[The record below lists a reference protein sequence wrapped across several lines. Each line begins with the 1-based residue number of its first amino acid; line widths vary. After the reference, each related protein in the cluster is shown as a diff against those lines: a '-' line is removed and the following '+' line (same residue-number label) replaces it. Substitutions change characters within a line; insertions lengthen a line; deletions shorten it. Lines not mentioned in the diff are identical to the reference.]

1 MKVSAATISRC
12 LARAGLVTPSRPSA
26 PAFTLTD
33 LRECT
38 EENGLRS
45 FHSWKTCL
53 MSLPDAFSIHAPGV
67 RVTSEASR
75 AQAGVEDGAG
85 AAGACSPSQRDAGG
99 ARCCR
104 PGRCLAHPCA
114 CAAPTGRAGLTDPV
128 GIVVTAGIDLIR
140 AAGTATRSR
149 RELSVHSRYL
159 TVSTWTGLR
168 TIDLR
173 GLKRVRAQRIVSR
186 TSKATYLTVTDIA
199 GVHVVFR
206 APRDIK
212 AIGRALEPGMRQQS
226 AKPVKVSRLA
236 RGVLGIQPL
245 PGWMSA
251 LWTLGSTGLSVFIML
266 GCLVTVS
273 SPCQESVGHV
283 LTELSIGVSWARG
296 SRGVHMAS
304 VSN

>member
-1 MKVSAATISRC
+1 M
-12 LARAGLVTPSRPSA
+12 
-26 PAFTLTD
+26 
-33 LRECT
+33 
-38 EENGLRS
+38 
-45 FHSWKTCL
+45 
-53 MSLPDAFSIHAPGV
+53 
-67 RVTSEASR
+67 TSEASR
-75 AQAGVEDGAG
+75 AQAGVDDSEVL
-85 AAGACSPSQRDAGG
+85 
-99 ARCCR
+99 
-104 PGRCLAHPCA
+104 PGRARSRSVMPVALGAVVLAAVWLIPA
-114 CAAPTGRAGLTDPV
+114 LALRPLAEPILLAFPV
-128 GIVVTAGIDLIR
+128 GIVVTVGIDLIR

-149 RELSVHSRYL
+149 REFSVHSRYL

-212 AIGRALEPGMRQQS
+212 AIGRALEPGVRQQS

-251 LWTLGSTGLSVFIML
+251 LWTLGSIGLSVFIML

-273 SPCQESVGHV
+273 V
-283 LTELSIGVSWARG
+283 LAGK
-296 SRGVHMAS
+296 
-304 VSN
+304 